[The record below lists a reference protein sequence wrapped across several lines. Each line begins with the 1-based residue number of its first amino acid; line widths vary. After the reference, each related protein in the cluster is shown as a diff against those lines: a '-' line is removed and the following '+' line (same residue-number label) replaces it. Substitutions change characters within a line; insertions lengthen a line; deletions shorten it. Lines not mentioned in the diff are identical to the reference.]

1 MREIESAI
9 GQIEH
14 VGIAM
19 KDLDSAY
26 DLFANKLRLPMA
38 DGPDGRRQGF
48 GIQAGGTVLRVAPTE
63 GPEHALGRPGV
74 NHLAIRVKSLEAAR
88 QHLAQIGVR
97 LAADQPPG
105 TDGRQALW
113 AEPQSTVGI
122 PLQFV
127 EQGAGLKFPA
137 RAGDAFIERV
147 DHLGVAAHSH
157 DQARHLYVDQMGY
170 PVECTQIDSEVLI
183 PVETTSNDKY
193 GSKTHVRPP
202 IAAIGSGLIALFV
215 TVGDFELEIMQPLG
229 QANVRVPLGSV
240 PGTVGQ
246 DQGAIARFLEKKG
259 EGLLHICF
267 KTPDIANAIAQVTAA
282 GIKMIDPVGRPGGRG
297 GLIAFMDRRDTEG
310 VLMHFA
316 ERTPL

>member
-1 MREIESAI
+1 MHEIEHAI

-14 VGIAM
+14 VGLAM
-19 KDLDSAY
+19 KDVDGAY
-26 DLFANKLRLPMA
+26 SLFANKLRLPVA
-38 DGPDGRRQGF
+38 DGPGGRRQGF
-48 GIQAGGTVLRVAPTE
+48 GVQAGGTMLRVAPAE
-63 GPEHALGRPGV
+63 APEHVLGRLGV
-74 NHLAIRVKSLEAAR
+74 NHLAIRVKSLEATR
-88 QHLAQIGVR
+88 QRLTQIGVR
-97 LAADQPPG
+97 LSADQPPG
-105 TDGRQALW
+105 TDGRKALW
-113 AEPQSTVGI
+113 ADPQSTVGI

-127 EQGAGLKFPA
+127 EQGAGLRFPT
-137 RAGDAFIERV
+137 RAADAFVERV

-157 DQARHLYVDQMGY
+157 AQARHLYVDQMGY
-170 PVECTQIDSEVLI
+170 PVECMQIDSEVLI

-193 GSKTHVRPP
+193 GSKTHVRPA
-202 IAAIGSGLIALFV
+202 ISAIGSGLMALFV

-267 KTPDIANAIAQVTAA
+267 KTPDIANAIAQVTSA
-282 GIKMIDPVGRPGGRG
+282 GIKMIDPIGRPGGRG
-297 GLIAFMDRRDTEG
+297 GLIAFMDRRDTQG

-316 ERTPL
+316 ERAPL